1 MFTFKLASHLSLN
14 NESTRWVNS
23 DLTTISTLKQKKN
36 IGFEVMFFKKI
47 LKITGII
54 RKTIT
59 GLQVS
64 ETLNDAELK

>member
-1 MFTFKLASHLSLN
+1 MLTFKLASHLSSN
-14 NESTRWVNS
+14 NESKCWVNS

-36 IGFEVMFFKKI
+36 TGFEVMFLKKT

-64 ETLNDAELK
+64 ETLNDVELK